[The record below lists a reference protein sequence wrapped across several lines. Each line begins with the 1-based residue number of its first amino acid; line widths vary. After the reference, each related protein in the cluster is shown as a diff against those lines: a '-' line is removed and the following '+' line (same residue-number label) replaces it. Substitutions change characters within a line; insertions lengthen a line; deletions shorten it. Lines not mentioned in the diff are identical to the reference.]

1 LLRDETP
8 LTSSTPRALEASE
21 SAAPDL
27 APHMPRLASA
37 NRLTVPTI
45 LLAPNIISVR
55 HWNRLA
61 EGALYAASRR
71 IAWRP
76 LLQRTFAADVQQC
89 PKCHGRL
96 RVIGT
101 VLDPVA
107 AHAILSR
114 LALPTAAP
122 ALARARDPT
131 ELVWS
136 ELEEEPQ
143 GA

>member
-1 LLRDETP
+1 VTAAIANGRRDAETFI
-8 LTSSTPRALEASE
+8 
-21 SAAPDL
+21 
-27 APHMPRLASA
+27 
-37 NRLTVPTI
+37 PTI
-45 LLAPNIISVR
+45 FVAPNIISVQ

-61 EGALYAASRR
+61 EGAFYAASRR
-71 IAWRP
+71 IAWGP
-76 LLQRTFAADVQQC
+76 LLRRTFAVDVRQC

-114 LALPTAAP
+114 LELPTAAP

-136 ELEEEPQ
+136 ELEEGPQ